1 VVGGRALD
9 ASRLRPGGGAFLTI
23 RRTPADVRAARL
35 KLASVLV
42 SPDRRAEVQRLLVM
56 VTSWAKR
63 QDDVQAVGL
72 AGSWAR
78 NAERMSSDIDLVVLT
93 SLPGQ
98 YVHSA
103 AWLVD
108 FGSPEVIRTK
118 QWGVVT
124 ERRPCSP
131 PGWRSS
137 SGSPSRPGR
146 RSHRST
152 LEPTASFMMV
162 YDRSSTQLN
171 CSRGWSPPSIGADE
185 PSLWSNAAPVPYELG
200 SGPAR
205 RERAEPAGAPPE
217 AARLSSTARP
227 ADAAVPAALGEIVIR
242 RRVEQ
247 AFRDGGS

>member
-93 SLPGQ
+93 SFPGQ

-124 ERRPCSP
+124 ERRVLLA
-131 PGWRSS
+131 
-137 SGSPSRPGR
+137 SG
-146 RSHRST
+146 
-152 LEPTASFMMV
+152 LEIEFGFTQPTWASV
-162 YDRSSTQLN
+162 
-171 CSRGWSPPSIGADE
+171 
-185 PSLWSNAAPVPYELG
+185 APVDAGTHRVVHDGLRPLFDPAELL
-200 SGPAR
+200 
-205 RERAEPAGAPPE
+205 
-217 AARLSSTARP
+217 ARLV
-227 ADAAVPAALGEIVIR
+227 AAVHRG
-242 RRVEQ
+242 
-247 AFRDGGS
+247 